1 MKVYSKTLQ
10 TCDLWAACPDGLE
23 MLDGLELIDGPRSRR
38 FEHVRLC
45 SPVPRGKGKRYR
57 LNGGNIG
64 ALEAYAATYD
74 EHGEWMAE
82 VFERDPEARIVGYE
96 DYRGRDDFHEKT
108 GGKYRVAVVA

>member
-1 MKVYSKTLQ
+1 
-10 TCDLWAACPDGLE
+10 

-57 LNGGNIG
+57 LNPGADARSHGRARAAGN
-64 ALEAYAATYD
+64 YAATYD